1 MKSILEKFKLAQ
13 ESMNK
18 ILDELENEYYRMEDD
33 CIFLDEVTKCLEE
46 YNRIQIYD
54 SAIEEKLEYEYY
66 KAKQDNASKDK
77 IDWILHKIQVVLRR
91 LLPENYKGILCEILE
106 ENS

>member
-1 MKSILEKFKLAQ
+1 MKSLLKKFKFAQ
-13 ESMNK
+13 ESMNT

-33 CIFLDEVTKCLEE
+33 SIFLDEATKCLEE
-46 YNRIQIYD
+46 YNRIQICD
-54 SAIEEKLEYEYY
+54 SSIEEKLEYEYY
-66 KAKQDNASKDK
+66 KAKQDNASKDN

-91 LLPENYKGILCEILE
+91 LLSDNYNGILCEILE